1 GEWHFVSAANI
12 DQDLDTD
19 FSFTLKVTDSEGD
32 FVEDSFTVN
41 VADAPVWEL
50 TAAGSGDPTRN
61 TVLEGALASY
71 TLDLTSATPL
81 PGVTYTVQLSV
92 NFAWVDPAGD
102 KDNASAADITATGT
116 QNSVLQALA
125 DSINAAGVSGI
136 TASFTP
142 GNTYVTVSALNPAA
156 SSVTFNLPALDDTI
170 FENTEDLGVVI
181 TSPSANSTINAA
193 ANEVTTNIV
202 NTDAPPNV
210 SLLGVLVINEVGL
223 NASVAQSFKVGGTDY
238 VIPAGLSYIEIKNLS
253 TNASDTSGS
262 KVPTLRL
269 EITDGTDTVYVSL
282 STLSAMDANNYLVLY
297 ENGTWVEY
305 EADGDPKQTGTYTYF
320 NPVTQAETSAAGLNW
335 DSVIPAGTTTSDP
348 IGVSLYQKVDTNLFT
363 VDGFLANGVNIG
375 SDNGTLGDPDNKLT
389 LGNVIWNGASGNLA
403 PASATTLL
411 GSALTQNSQY
421 NGTLGDQYQMALTLG
436 LSSLLPIQFID
447 DSAAQGVQ
455 NSDSTSLIYAREFNP
470 TNINSIGQPGDDNRA
485 DQPIQTDSNKESDW
499 TVTYGNTQGRTN
511 QVGTGVNDGGV
522 DSANPQDSADETDPD
537 QAFKDGNLDNSG
549 VDAQFAGQSVLIAGG
564 NDSALTGFRGGDGQD
579 YLYGTTGND
588 SMFGGTNND
597 LLFGNSGND
606 TLSGDAGAD
615 LLVDILG
622 QDTLQG
628 GTGDDTL
635 ISGSEFKLW
644 SGGGFVDTKTL
655 PGWDVAGSQTA
666 LVLDGIALTGF
677 EDILD
682 GGAGNDILI
691 GGLGD
696 DQLIGGLGADLL
708 SGGGGANLLD
718 VSEANQSRD
727 IVQFTGEALDALDAD
742 DLIVGFNTANDVI
755 DLSELFDVAAG
766 KTIADYA
773 DIDGTALKI
782 DMTGSGGAGGW
793 NTIATF
799 QSAPVGVVTVLYNNN
814 GADDTTGII

>member
-1 GEWHFVSAANI
+1 VVHLDSASIVEGTASITTPTATSTITDIDVTNIIWSLTANG
-12 DQDLDTD
+12 
-19 FSFTLKVTDSEGD
+19 SEG
-32 FVEDSFTVN
+32 
-41 VADAPVWEL
+41 
-50 TAAGSGDPTRN
+50 PTRN

-71 TLDLTSATPL
+71 SLAFANIPS
-81 PGVTYTVQLSV
+81 PGATYTVQLSV

-102 KDNASAADITATGT
+102 KANASAADITATGT

-156 SSVTFNLPALDDTI
+156 TSVTFNLPALDDTI
-170 FENTEDLGVVI
+170 FENTEDFGLVI
-181 TSPSANSTINAA
+181 SSPSANSTINASA
-193 ANEVTTNIV
+193 DDVTTNIV
-202 NTDAPPNV
+202 NTDAPPDV
-210 SLLGVLVINEVGL
+210 SLLGVLVINEIGL
-223 NASVAQSFKVGGTDY
+223 NASTAQSFKVGGTDY

-269 EITDGTDTVYVSL
+269 EITDGADTVYISL
-282 STLSAMDANNYLVLY
+282 SALGAIDAKNYLVLY

-305 EADGDPKQTGTYTYF
+305 EANGAAKQAGTYTYF
-320 NPVTQAETSAAGLNW
+320 NPVSQTETSAAGGNW
-335 DSVIPAGTTTSDP
+335 DSVMPAGTTTSDP
-348 IGVSLYQKVDTNLFT
+348 IGVSLYQKTAQGIFA

-403 PASATTLL
+403 PAGATTLL

-421 NGTLGDQYQMALTLG
+421 NGALGDQYQVALTLG

-447 DSAAQGVQ
+447 DSAAAGVQ
-455 NSDSTSLIYAREFNP
+455 NADSTSLIYAREFNP
-470 TNINSIGQPGDDNRA
+470 TAFGGTGAQPGDDNRA
-485 DQPIQTDSNKESDW
+485 DQPVPTDTNRESDW
-499 TVTYGNTQGRTN
+499 TVTYGNTQGKTN
-511 QVGTGVNDGGV
+511 QVAAGIGGTP
-522 DSANPQDSADETDPD
+522 DSANPQDSVDETDPD

-549 VDAQFAGQSVLIAGG
+549 VDAQFGGQSVLIASG
-564 NDSALTGFRGGDGQD
+564 NDTAFSGEFRGGDGQD
-579 YLYGTTGND
+579 YLYGTTGSD
-588 SMFGGTNND
+588 SMFGGNNND

-606 TLSGDAGAD
+606 TLRGEAGAD

-622 QDTLQG
+622 QDTLIG

-635 ISGSEFKLW
+635 ISGSELRLW
-644 SGGGFVDTKTL
+644 SGGAFVDTKTL

-696 DQLIGGLGADLL
+696 DQLIGGLGADFL

-718 VSEANQSRD
+718 ISEATQSRD

-773 DIDGTALKI
+773 DVDGSALKI
-782 DMTGSGGAGGW
+782 DVTGSGGAGGW

-799 QSAPVGVVTVLYNNN
+799 QSAPVGVVSVLYNNN
-814 GADDTTGII
+814 GTDDTNGTI